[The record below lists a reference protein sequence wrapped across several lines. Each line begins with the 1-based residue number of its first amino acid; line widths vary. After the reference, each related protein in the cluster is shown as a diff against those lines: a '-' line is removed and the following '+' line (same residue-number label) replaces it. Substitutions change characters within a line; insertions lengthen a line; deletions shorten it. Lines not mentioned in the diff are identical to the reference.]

1 MRFFDYLLFMFLG
14 ALAGAAGYHFFVLG
28 QNLEKRDPMPE
39 AKQQILLERIK
50 EVAKLVTV
58 EGEFSNVHEYNNFY
72 AYDISPLRKKAL
84 VKVKAKVAVGYDLSQ
99 LNWEVDEVNKIV
111 RVRNLPDPQILSI
124 DHDLEYYDIQEG
136 VFNAFNEKELT
147 SINVVVKKMLREEAQ
162 ESELMAKARREG
174 LRNLGLIKLL
184 VEQNGWT
191 FEAVRAA
198 PKNIEDQQPVA
209 PSADSL
215 IRIKIPPL
223 SEKKATQS
231 LE

>member
-14 ALAGAAGYHFFVLG
+14 ALGGAAGYHFFILG
-28 QNLEKRDPMPE
+28 QNLEKKDPMPQ

-58 EGEFSNVHEYNNFY
+58 EGEFSNLHEYNNFY

-99 LNWEVDEVNKIV
+99 LDWEVDEVQKIV
-111 RVRNLPDPQILSI
+111 RVRNLPEPQILSI

-136 VFNAFNEKELT
+136 VFNAFNEDELT

-162 ESELMAKARREG
+162 ESELMGKARREG

-191 FEAVRAA
+191 FEAIRA
-198 PKNIEDQQPVA
+198 PQKNIEEQQTTP
-209 PSADSL
+209 PSADS
-215 IRIKIPPL
+215 IIKIKIPPL
-223 SEKKATQS
+223 AEPKDSKGS
-231 LE
+231 D

>member
-14 ALAGAAGYHFFVLG
+14 ALAGAAGYHFFVVG
-28 QNLEKRDPMPE
+28 QNLEKRDPMPQ

-99 LNWEVDEVNKIV
+99 LNWEVDEINKIV

-136 VFNAFNEKELT
+136 VFNAFNEEELT

-191 FEAVRAA
+191 FEAVRSA
-198 PKNIEDQQPVA
+198 PKNIEDQQKAA

-223 SEKKATQS
+223 SEKKATQG